1 MKSVLFSMIVLTLCH
16 PAWAGESKFLVVAFS
31 DRQHVAVVLRQQ
43 ADYVSM
49 PVSISSGQRDP
60 LQRFAELR
68 DAKAAVLRKAQ
79 GNPDIVIHSGRVTLS
94 AKPVS
99 KLASVVPYSSAE
111 SEADLHVLVPF
122 KGKNRDVFACAD
134 IIRRFLNDLTL
145 PSKTSMQLGSIQ
157 LAVDNPEQYRPTL
170 VQMISEDVTRTKEK
184 VKADAKVL
192 LSGLE
197 SPVLVRQADDENVDL
212 FIDYEFT
219 IETK

>member
-1 MKSVLFSMIVLTLCH
+1 MKSVLLGMIVMTLCS
-16 PAWAGESKFLVVAFS
+16 PVWAGDNKFLVVAFS

-49 PVSISSGQRDP
+49 PVSISSSQRDP

-68 DAKAAVLRKAQ
+68 DAKAAVLLRAKST
-79 GNPDIVIHSGRVTLS
+79 PDIIIHAGPVTLS

-111 SEADLHVLVPF
+111 SEADFHVLVPF

-157 LAVDNPEQYRPTL
+157 LAVDNPEQYRSTL
-170 VQMISEDVTRTKEK
+170 IQMISEDVARTKEK
-184 VKADAKVL
+184 VKADAKVH

-197 SPVLVRQADDENVDL
+197 SPVLVRQADDERVDL
-212 FIDYEFT
+212 FIDYQFT